1 MSDTDIEATIKK
13 YILFKKSPESEENN
27 KDILYNKNLLVNYSK
42 NFYFFSNNIVSLKNY
57 NMDKIISNIID
68 KINFVFLR
76 KDTILWKIGEISDYV
91 YLIFLGEVN
100 IYKPAE
106 KNERRINM
114 QLYSTLGKGHLVGYE
129 YLKNYNDDKKT
140 YLPRAKGNCILGKIN
155 IGDFTKIYRPI
166 LSEEINLINN
176 FLNHINIFD
185 SDYNGKF
192 QKAMTLTYYKKNDY
206 IFNQGDKYDTFYL
219 IYRGTVRLYTYM
231 KKIVK
236 SKVGYDIL
244 KGKNTNERFT
254 TSKQF
259 EINGYYNELIKY
271 NLIDASHGD
280 FIGGIEYLEEFDTY
294 KYSAKC
300 LTNVVVLKV
309 NTNLFNTVLIKNE
322 RKIFNEK
329 IEKQKE
335 FISKRMQDIK
345 LGRQTFKLK
354 DYILSK
360 NKFVKTFLQSN
371 PLSKKAE
378 EKLDTLIN
386 CNVNPIKIKYNNN
399 NLKTLNTSKNLLP
412 KYIEEYK
419 ARKIQ
424 QKKMKKK
431 NLKIKDFVTNI
442 DYTKKYTIANIF
454 PLIITEEII
463 PKSQKIIFKLKDEK
477 SSNETKTITEPF
489 IKERSTKKFKT
500 FNYKSNKGV
509 QTKITWKKDSS
520 NKLFSN
526 NRLKRHL
533 TLDLRSKTDRKY
545 FNAKRH
551 LYKYKSFK
559 K

>member
-1 MSDTDIEATIKK
+1 MITSRFLI
-13 YILFKKSPESEENN
+13 IL
-27 KDILYNKNLLVNYSK
+27 L
-42 NFYFFSNNIVSLKNY
+42 
-57 NMDKIISNIID
+57 IIS
-68 KINFVFLR
+68 
-76 KDTILWKIGEISDYV
+76 IS
-91 YLIFLGEVN
+91 
-100 IYKPAE
+100 
-106 KNERRINM
+106 
-114 QLYSTLGKGHLVGYE
+114 S
-129 YLKNYNDDKKT
+129 KKT
-140 YLPRAKGNCILGKIN
+140 
-155 IGDFTKIYRPI
+155 
-166 LSEEINLINN
+166 
-176 FLNHINIFD
+176 
-185 SDYNGKF
+185 
-192 QKAMTLTYYKKNDY
+192 
-206 IFNQGDKYDTFYL
+206 
-219 IYRGTVRLYTYM
+219 
-231 KKIVK
+231 
-236 SKVGYDIL
+236 
-244 KGKNTNERFT
+244 
-254 TSKQF
+254 
-259 EINGYYNELIKY
+259 
-271 NLIDASHGD
+271 
-280 FIGGIEYLEEFDTY
+280 
-294 KYSAKC
+294 
-300 LTNVVVLKV
+300 
-309 NTNLFNTVLIKNE
+309 
-322 RKIFNEK
+322 
-329 IEKQKE
+329 
-335 FISKRMQDIK
+335 
-345 LGRQTFKLK
+345 
-354 DYILSK
+354 
-360 NKFVKTFLQSN
+360 
-371 PLSKKAE
+371 E

-500 FNYKSNKGV
+500 FNNYKSNKGV

>member
-1 MSDTDIEATIKK
+1 M
-13 YILFKKSPESEENN
+13 
-27 KDILYNKNLLVNYSK
+27 
-42 NFYFFSNNIVSLKNY
+42 
-57 NMDKIISNIID
+57 
-68 KINFVFLR
+68 
-76 KDTILWKIGEISDYV
+76 
-91 YLIFLGEVN
+91 
-100 IYKPAE
+100 
-106 KNERRINM
+106 
-114 QLYSTLGKGHLVGYE
+114 
-129 YLKNYNDDKKT
+129 
-140 YLPRAKGNCILGKIN
+140 
-155 IGDFTKIYRPI
+155 
-166 LSEEINLINN
+166 
-176 FLNHINIFD
+176 
-185 SDYNGKF
+185 
-192 QKAMTLTYYKKNDY
+192 
-206 IFNQGDKYDTFYL
+206 
-219 IYRGTVRLYTYM
+219 
-231 KKIVK
+231 
-236 SKVGYDIL
+236 
-244 KGKNTNERFT
+244 
-254 TSKQF
+254 
-259 EINGYYNELIKY
+259 
-271 NLIDASHGD
+271 
-280 FIGGIEYLEEFDTY
+280 EEFDTY

-309 NTNLFNTVLIKNE
+309 NINLFNTVLIKNE
-322 RKIFNEK
+322 RKIYNEK

-463 PKSQKIIFKLKDEK
+463 PESQKIIFKLKDEK
-477 SSNETKTITEPF
+477 SSNEKKTITEPF